1 MPDDVN
7 VIPTFSFQLTP
18 SRRATTLAD
27 VKNQI
32 DGISTHALTEGDF
45 LRFSSFSAH
54 RISTH
59 ALTEGDSQPMDSRS
73 SSRLFQLTPSR
84 RATYTAHCP
93 PPDRKFQLTPSRRAT
108 TIIGLIGMMK
118 FISTHALTEGDI
130 FLSHFHQSGR
140 ISTHALTEGDVNK
153 WLLWMEL

>member
-59 ALTEGDSQPMDSRS
+59 ALTEGD
-73 SSRLFQLTPSR
+73 
-84 RATYTAHCP
+84 RALHSMP
-93 PPDRKFQLTPSRRAT
+93 
-108 TIIGLIGMMK
+108 GLQ
-118 FISTHALTEGDI
+118 FISTHALTEGDAGNCV
-130 FLSHFHQSGR
+130 SVSGIL
-140 ISTHALTEGDVNK
+140 ISTHALTEGDGLSHN
-153 WLLWMEL
+153 LC

>member
-59 ALTEGDSQPMDSRS
+59 ALTEGDRALHSMPGLQFISTHALTEGDSQPMDSRS

-84 RATYTAHCP
+84 RATSKLPSGKTALY
-93 PPDRKFQLTPSRRAT
+93 FNSRPH
-108 TIIGLIGMMK
+108 G
-118 FISTHALTEGDI
+118 
-130 FLSHFHQSGR
+130 GR
-140 ISTHALTEGDVNK
+140 RCSLCFSACIDYFNSRPHGGRRQI
-153 WLLWMEL
+153 

>member
-45 LRFSSFSAH
+45 IRFSSFSAH
-54 RISTH
+54 RISTHALTEGDRALHSMPGLQFISTH

-84 RATYTAHCP
+84 RATLYCAMVSQP
-93 PPDRKFQLTPSRRAT
+93 LIFQLTPSRRAT
-108 TIIGLIGMMK
+108 ANLDK
-118 FISTHALTEGDI
+118 F
-130 FLSHFHQSGR
+130 FF
-140 ISTHALTEGDVNK
+140 
-153 WLLWMEL
+153 